1 MKENNP
7 LSPHIQIYNWHISS
21 LISISHRITGII
33 NIILIT
39 LICLWTALLL
49 LGDINYELIQKFFET
64 FFGKFLIMGTVWS
77 FSFQILS
84 EIRHLFWDL
93 GLGFELKTS
102 NITGLLVI
110 FGSFVLTILIFTL
123 GSSVILMPLM
133 LWFLFN
139 LVSYYDKSYDEVLLF
154 FTSQPTKFLFSLF
167 IIFAYFYSSLSIS
180 EVFEDYIE
188 SEKLKYVANRLLYL
202 FAIIIPISTLL
213 LLFKLSL

>member
-1 MKENNP
+1 M
-7 LSPHIQIYNWHISS
+7 
-21 LISISHRITGII
+21 I
-33 NIILIT
+33 NATKKAI
-39 LICLWTALLL
+39 
-49 LGDINYELIQKFFET
+49 
-64 FFGKFLIMGTVWS
+64 FLKI
-77 FSFQILS
+77 
-84 EIRHLFWDL
+84 
-93 GLGFELKTS
+93 
-102 NITGLLVI
+102 
-110 FGSFVLTILIFTL
+110 
-123 GSSVILMPLM
+123 SSVILMPLM

>member
-1 MKENNP
+1 M
-7 LSPHIQIYNWHISS
+7 
-21 LISISHRITGII
+21 I
-33 NIILIT
+33 NATKKWI
-39 LICLWTALLL
+39 
-49 LGDINYELIQKFFET
+49 
-64 FFGKFLIMGTVWS
+64 FLKI
-77 FSFQILS
+77 
-84 EIRHLFWDL
+84 
-93 GLGFELKTS
+93 
-102 NITGLLVI
+102 
-110 FGSFVLTILIFTL
+110 
-123 GSSVILMPLM
+123 SSVILVPLM

-180 EVFEDYIE
+180 EVFEDYIK